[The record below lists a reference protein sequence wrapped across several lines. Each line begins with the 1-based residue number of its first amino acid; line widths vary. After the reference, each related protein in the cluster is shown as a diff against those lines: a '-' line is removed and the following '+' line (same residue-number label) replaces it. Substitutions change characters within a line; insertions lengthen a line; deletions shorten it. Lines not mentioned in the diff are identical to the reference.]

1 MLNSISHTQKAE
13 TINKMR
19 QRIASGE
26 KRNAEIDQLIKKLYE
41 DNVSGRLSDKRF
53 EMMLADFEQEQ
64 SELEKSIADMQ
75 AEVNSFEANSMNG
88 ELFIELAKKHTDF
101 SQLTPMMINEFIDRV
116 LVHEAEGIGA
126 DRTQEV
132 EIYLNY
138 IGQFSVPQE
147 EIVLTDEEREQQ
159 AIEAEKL
166 RKKREYNRRYMAR
179 KREEARAKA
188 TEGEK
193 LKGAKTA

>member
-1 MLNSISHTQKAE
+1 MLNSTSQTQKAE
-13 TINKMR
+13 AINKMR
-19 QRIASGE
+19 QKIANGQ

-41 DNVSGRLSDKRF
+41 DNVSSRLSDKHF

-64 SELEKSIADMQ
+64 TDLEKSLTDMQ
-75 AEVNSFEANSMNG
+75 AEVDSFEANSMNG
-88 ELFIELAKKHTDF
+88 ELFIELAKKYTDF

-138 IGQFSVPQE
+138 IGQFIVPQE
-147 EIVLTDEEREQQ
+147 EIVLTDEERVQQ
-159 AIEAEKL
+159 EKEAEKL
-166 RKKREYNRRYMAR
+166 RKKRKSNRRYMAR

-188 TEGEK
+188 AEEEK
-193 LKGAKTA
+193 LKGVKTA